1 MDNHKN
7 KCKKR
12 TIMKD
17 LMISDEEEFSVTNSL
32 FGFEGLNVIPLE
44 SNVSSANPLYILK
57 SKMLS
62 GQGAHSL
69 SQLTK

>member
-1 MDNHKN
+1 
-7 KCKKR
+7 
-12 TIMKD
+12 MKE

-62 GQGAHSL
+62 GRGAHSL